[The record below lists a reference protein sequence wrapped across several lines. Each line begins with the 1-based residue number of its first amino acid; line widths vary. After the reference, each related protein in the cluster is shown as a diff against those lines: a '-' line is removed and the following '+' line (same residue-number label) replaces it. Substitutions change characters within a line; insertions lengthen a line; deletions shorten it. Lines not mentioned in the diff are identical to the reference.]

1 MKTRIISAI
10 IVLSIFIPICIK
22 GGLIFNLA
30 FYVVGMLGLKEV
42 LDVKEKKRKLPT
54 FIKIL
59 IYLLFSAMYFV
70 MSINEEMVLNIDFR
84 IISGIFLVLLL
95 PTVLYHDK
103 KVYNVKDSFYLLGEL
118 IFLANSFYLFV
129 MYRNISL
136 VLFIYLFL
144 VTILTDTFA
153 YISGMLV
160 GKHKLLKEIS
170 PNKTWE
176 GLIIGSIMGT
186 ILCTIYYTAVI
197 DSNISFVVIVP
208 ITLFLTIIG
217 QFGDLFFSSIKR
229 YCGVKD
235 FSNLIPGHGGV
246 LDRFDSIIFVMLVF
260 TFFLTIL

>member
-103 KVYNVKDSFYLLGEL
+103 KVYNVKD
-118 IFLANSFYLFV
+118 SFYLFV